1 MGKACKMSK
10 SIPTDFDSEKLKEL
24 RLYAL
29 FSFVLWPII
38 VIMALYKSLRYFIT
52 ACFSRQHFSRCLHLL
67 PFFAMYPYNLSKLA
81 WNEKNYRAFCGM
93 LLIFPLLVAVIM
105 SIFYIP
111 FYLMAGMEPYSGIPY
126 PPFFFKLF
134 GIMGKGIFGTNSEGL
149 GMGQLVV
156 LGAGYT
162 YFSTVITVAFVFVL
176 GIWLGKKTFDK
187 RYEPLIMGFMEM
199 TEAIPILFILLV
211 GLAVFSW
218 WGDEF
223 KDIYIFGT
231 AFQWLRAPIIGLGIG
246 IGFLPRMVRII
257 RERIK
262 TFESENF
269 INAAKAHGIDQDR
282 ILSFHIIRKNCMRD
296 IIIVITQIWAAAIL
310 VEISLD
316 YLVSI
321 SPFLGAK
328 LYRSWAQMLIDS
340 KDYILFLKYWW
351 LWVVPGFFII
361 STVVG
366 FFLFGDGLRAF
377 HRQRLRQR
385 TVTPFDSMLK
395 SKAQAIGLIK

>member
-1 MGKACKMSK
+1 MNK
-10 SIPTDFDSEKLKEL
+10 SISVEFDSEKLKEL
-24 RLYAL
+24 RLYGL
-29 FSFVLWPII
+29 FSFVLWPLI
-38 VIMALYKSLRYFIT
+38 VIMALCKSLKYFIT
-52 ACFSRQHFSRCLHLL
+52 GGFSKQHLL
-67 PFFAMYPYNLSKLA
+67 CCLGALRFFTIYPYVLSKFA
-81 WNEKNYRAFCGM
+81 WNEKNYRVFCGM
-93 LLIFPLLVAVIM
+93 LLIFPLLVAVIISM
-105 SIFYIP
+105 FYLP
-111 FYLMAGMEPYSGIPY
+111 FYLMSGMEPYSGIPY

-134 GIMGKGIFGTNSEGL
+134 GLMGKGIFGTNSEGL
-149 GMGQLVV
+149 GLGQLVV

-162 YFSTVITVAFVFVL
+162 YFSTLITVVFVFVL

-187 RYEPLIMGFMEM
+187 KYEPLIMGFMEM

-211 GLAVFSW
+211 VLAVFSW

-223 KDIYIFGT
+223 KDIYVLGT
-231 AFQWLRAPIIGLGIG
+231 VFQWLRAPIIGLGIG
-246 IGFLPRMVRII
+246 IGFLPRMVRMI

-262 TFESENF
+262 IFESENF
-269 INAAKAHGIDQDR
+269 INAAKAHGIDQNR
-282 ILSFHIIRKNCMRD
+282 ILWFHIIRKNCMRD

-321 SPFLGAK
+321 SPFLGAT

-351 LWVVPGFFII
+351 LWVVPSFFII

-366 FFLFGDGLRAF
+366 FFLFGDGLRVF
-377 HRQRLRQR
+377 HRQRIRLR
-385 TVTPFDSMLK
+385 TVTHFDQVIKVL
-395 SKAQAIGLIK
+395 AEEIGIIK

>member
-1 MGKACKMSK
+1 
-10 SIPTDFDSEKLKEL
+10 
-24 RLYAL
+24 
-29 FSFVLWPII
+29 
-38 VIMALYKSLRYFIT
+38 
-52 ACFSRQHFSRCLHLL
+52 
-67 PFFAMYPYNLSKLA
+67 
-81 WNEKNYRAFCGM
+81 
-93 LLIFPLLVAVIM
+93 
-105 SIFYIP
+105 
-111 FYLMAGMEPYSGIPY
+111 
-126 PPFFFKLF
+126 
-134 GIMGKGIFGTNSEGL
+134 
-149 GMGQLVV
+149 
-156 LGAGYT
+156 
-162 YFSTVITVAFVFVL
+162 
-176 GIWLGKKTFDK
+176 
-187 RYEPLIMGFMEM
+187 
-199 TEAIPILFILLV
+199 
-211 GLAVFSW
+211 
-218 WGDEF
+218 
-223 KDIYIFGT
+223 
-231 AFQWLRAPIIGLGIG
+231 
-246 IGFLPRMVRII
+246 
-257 RERIK
+257 
-262 TFESENF
+262 
-269 INAAKAHGIDQDR
+269 
-282 ILSFHIIRKNCMRD
+282 MRD